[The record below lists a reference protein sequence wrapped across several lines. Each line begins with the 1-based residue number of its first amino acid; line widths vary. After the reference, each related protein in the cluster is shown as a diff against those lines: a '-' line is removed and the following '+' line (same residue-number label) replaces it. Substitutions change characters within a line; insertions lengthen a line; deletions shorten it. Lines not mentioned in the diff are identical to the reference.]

1 MVKTCI
7 DQKNCFINAKIDA
20 MRQFDYEVDL
30 KDEETL
36 KKEMIFDMITMDI
49 DKIFTR
55 HANRKLPYVKVRYA
69 DFSSLKLYIVG
80 KRYIHNDAMYFL
92 QNNMEPRDQVAYAY
106 DSIFVDENSKNKT
119 GNFFICDAYFI
130 GKIRGKDVCVSFA
143 EIADEPM
150 IEYYITQFVREVRMD
165 QNVKIF
171 KIVEDE
177 RSTIGNVVGFK
188 CIRFD
193 KTVK

>member
-1 MVKTCI
+1 
-7 DQKNCFINAKIDA
+7 
-20 MRQFDYEVDL
+20 MRTSDN
-30 KDEETL
+30 
-36 KKEMIFDMITMDI
+36 IPISS
-49 DKIFTR
+49 
-55 HANRKLPYVKVRYA
+55 P
-69 DFSSLKLYIVG
+69 FSKSRAG
-80 KRYIHNDAMYFL
+80 N
-92 QNNMEPRDQVAYAY
+92 PRG
-106 DSIFVDENSKNKT
+106 F
-119 GNFFICDAYFI
+119 CDAYFI

-165 QNVKIF
+165 KNVKIF